1 MKGSMDTHLSGAQ
14 RGLARCAAAAVL
26 FGATT
31 PLVSRLA
38 DDTSAPM
45 LAGLLYLGAALAV
58 APWAARRRVDR
69 AAVRRGFGRLSV
81 AVIAGG
87 FLGPLLL
94 TAGLAR
100 TPAATASL
108 LLNLE
113 LVATTLL
120 AAVLFRE
127 HLGPRVVSGT
137 VAVVAAGVLLVWTD
151 APELRLGSLFIVGA
165 CLFWGLDNCVTADLD
180 EISPEHITLAKG
192 TIAGSTNLA
201 LGFALGAALPSAG
214 VLLAA
219 LAVGA
224 LGYGASIT
232 LWVAGARDIGAAR
245 GQLVFA
251 SAPFVGV
258 AVAWVALGD
267 PIRTAEVLALA
278 LAAFGVSRVLGSH
291 HLHDHHHDAIEHDHE
306 HAHDDDHHDHPHDD
320 GQPARHAH
328 RHRHEPLRHAHPHVP
343 DLHHR
348 HVHAE

>member
-1 MKGSMDTHLSGAQ
+1 
-14 RGLARCAAAAVL
+14 
-26 FGATT
+26 
-31 PLVSRLA
+31 
-38 DDTSAPM
+38 M
-45 LAGLLYLGAALAV
+45 LAGLLYLGAAVAV
-58 APWAARRRVDR
+58 APIAARKR
-69 AAVRRGFGRLSV
+69 AAPVALRRGLRRLTV
-81 AVIAGG
+81 AVVAGG

-113 LVATTLL
+113 LVATTVL

-127 HLGPRVVSGT
+127 HIGRRVGTGT
-137 VAVVAAGVLLVWTD
+137 VAVVAAGAVLAWNGS
-151 APELRLGSLFIVGA
+151 PEPRFGALLIAGA
-165 CLFWGLDNCVTADLD
+165 CVCWGLDNCVTADLD
-180 EISPEHITLAKG
+180 EIAPEHITVAKG
-192 TIAGSTNLA
+192 VIAGGTN
-201 LGFALGAALPSAG
+201 

-219 LAVGA
+219 VLGAAMPSIGVLLGA
-224 LGYGASIT
+224 LVIGAFGYGASIT

-267 PIRTAEVLALA
+267 PIRVAEVLALG
-278 LAAFGVSRVLGSH
+278 LAGFGVSRVLGSH
-291 HLHDHHHDAIEHDHE
+291 HLHEHLHDAIEHDHE
-306 HAHDDDHHDHPHDD
+306 HVHDDGHHDHGHDPY
-320 GQPARHAH
+320 QPARHAH

-348 HVHAE
+348 HAHAR